1 MPGSGAAGA
10 GGMPGSGAAGAG
22 GMPGSDAAGG
32 GGMPGSGAAGG
43 GGMPGKPGRLWG
55 PGSVAPRGAGG
66 GASHGICAGG
76 IIHGGRSSAGAAGG
90 S

>member
-1 MPGSGAAGA
+1 
-10 GGMPGSGAAGAG
+10 
-22 GMPGSDAAGG
+22 
-32 GGMPGSGAAGG
+32 
-43 GGMPGKPGRLWG
+43 MPGKPGRLWG

-66 GASHGICAGG
+66 GASHGMGVGG